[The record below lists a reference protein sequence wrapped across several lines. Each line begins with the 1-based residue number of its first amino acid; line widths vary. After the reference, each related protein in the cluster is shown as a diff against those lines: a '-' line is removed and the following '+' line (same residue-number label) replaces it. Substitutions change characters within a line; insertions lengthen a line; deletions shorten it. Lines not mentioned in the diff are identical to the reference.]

1 MPCPNKHHPLYQ
13 EEHKENVCGLA
24 FRILLP
30 LILLGSVCVLPQ
42 ATAAHKYVFIWA
54 AGAAA
59 LGSNPCFCCFYSPVV
74 LGDLKT
80 SGEGAHK
87 HMGGVCGPDSGS
99 VTPLLA
105 PSPPPA
111 LQSAMMSSGS
121 YTKASFLVCF
131 SSSLF
136 IKQNPQSYQWLTC
149 FWKLELK
156 GVWRHWEWIHQTVFN
171 SKKKKQ
177 KEYNLR
183 LLLGA

>member
-1 MPCPNKHHPLYQ
+1 MTFKAFHAITNIGIYINKGKMWK
-13 EEHKENVCGLA
+13 KENHMW
-24 FRILLP
+24 
-30 LILLGSVCVLPQ
+30 LPQ
-42 ATAAHKYVFIWA
+42 HCWGNISFKDIREI
-54 AGAAA
+54 
-59 LGSNPCFCCFYSPVV
+59 
-74 LGDLKT
+74 DLKT